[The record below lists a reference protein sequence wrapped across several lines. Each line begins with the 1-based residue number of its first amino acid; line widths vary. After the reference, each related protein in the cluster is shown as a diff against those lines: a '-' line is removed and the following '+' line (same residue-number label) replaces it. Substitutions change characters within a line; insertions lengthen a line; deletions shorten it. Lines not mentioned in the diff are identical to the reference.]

1 MGTTSSEAIG
11 PFHPGTFLRV
21 ELLEPQ
27 QLSQHGLAMA
37 TGLPTSRINQIVLG
51 RHSISAETDLRHCR
65 YFGLSHGYF
74 LDAVMYCRAS
84 EMKVNTP
91 TLFDLDGDADE
102 EPEPELPTE

>member
-51 RHSISAETDLRHCR
+51 RHGISAETDLRHCR

-74 LDAVMYCRAS
+74 LHWQTTYDRQAAKR
-84 EMKVNTP
+84 
-91 TLFDLDGDADE
+91 DLATSS
-102 EPEPELPTE
+102 PRK